1 MQEDAPQYLKGT
13 TTIGII
19 FRDGV
24 VLATEQ
30 RATMGNL
37 VASRKAKKV
46 YQISDRIGMTTAGGV
61 GDAQQMA
68 RLMNVECNLYQ
79 VRRGKPITVAAAS
92 TLLSNF
98 LNQNRYYPFFVQLLV
113 GGVDATGPALYSVD
127 AMGGATR
134 EEEIVATGSGSPV
147 AYGVLEDQFRS
158 DMAEREAV
166 DLAKRALKA
175 AMKRDI
181 GSGEDISIVVITKD
195 KYEELTEKMSA
206 KVAAS

>member
-1 MQEDAPQYLKGT
+1 MQENAPQYLKGT

-113 GGVDATGPALYSVD
+113 GGVDATGPALFSVD

-158 DMAEREAV
+158 DMAEGEAV

>member
-24 VLATEQ
+24 VLATEK

-46 YQISDRIGMTTAGGV
+46 YQISTRIGMTTAGGV

-68 RLMNVECNLYQ
+68 RLMSVECSLYEI
-79 VRRGKPITVAAAS
+79 RRGKPISVGAAS
-92 TLLSNF
+92 TLLSNY
-98 LNQNRYYPFFVQLLV
+98 LNQNRYYPYFVQLLV
-113 GGVDATGPALYSVD
+113 GGVDENGPWLYSVD

-134 EEEIVATGSGSPV
+134 EEEIVATGSGSPI
-147 AYGVLEDQFRS
+147 AYGVLEDQYRP
-158 DMAEREAV
+158 DMSEEEAV

-175 AMKRDI
+175 AMRRDI
-181 GSGEDISIVVITKD
+181 ASGEDIATVVITKE
-195 KYEELTEKMSA
+195 KYEESSEKMPE
-206 KVAAS
+206 KTAAI